1 MSLSALHPRGP
12 TGSER
17 EPSTP
22 VRVLLVDD
30 DEDDWVL
37 VRDALDGSAPCRY
50 LVDWAATW
58 DDGLVA
64 IARGEHDVCLIDYR
78 LGERSGIDLIR
89 EVVQTGRRTPLILLT
104 GVGDDDVDRA
114 AARVGA
120 ADYLV
125 KGRLDGELLDRS
137 IRYALE
143 RLRAEERAVAVA
155 RAEVAQ
161 ADAEHARAQLQQLV
175 ATIAHDLLQP
185 LAAIRGRAQ
194 LLQRQAGRP
203 DTAERLT
210 EGLDRIAQTATD
222 MADQLAELVSAS
234 RSEVTLVLDRS
245 PTDLNAL
252 VRQAVSG
259 VEQTT
264 DRHVFRCELPEANVQ
279 GNWDAGRLK
288 RVVNNLLSN
297 AVKYSP
303 AGGEIVV
310 RVSPSPTC
318 TLLVVEDHGVGIP
331 SADLPRVFE
340 PFHRGRNA
348 ARTVAGAGIGLAS
361 VRQIVEAHGGSV
373 DVDSRLGVG
382 STFTVRLPR

>member
-1 MSLSALHPRGP
+1 MASSAPHVGDSAGLELKSH
-12 TGSER
+12 
-17 EPSTP
+17 TP

-37 VRDALDGSAPCRY
+37 VRDALHESAPCRY
-50 LVDWAATW
+50 LLDWSATW
-58 DDGLVA
+58 EDGLAA
-64 IARGEHDVCLIDYR
+64 IARGDRDVYLVDYR

-89 EVVQTGRRTPLILLT
+89 EAIQTGLRAPFILLT
-104 GVGDDDVDRA
+104 GVGDQDVDQT

-143 RLRAEERAVAVA
+143 RRRGEERAVAVA

-161 ADAEHARAQLQQLV
+161 ADAEHARAQLQQLI

-194 LLQRQAGRP
+194 LLQRQSTRP
-203 DTAERLT
+203 DSTERLV
-210 EGLDRIAQTATD
+210 EGLERIVQTATG
-222 MADQLAELVSAS
+222 MADQLDELVAAS
-234 RSEVTLVLDRS
+234 RAEMTLVLERS
-245 PTDLNAL
+245 PTDLSAL

-259 VEQTT
+259 AEQTT
-264 DRHVFRCELPEANVQ
+264 DKHVFRCELPESDAT
-279 GNWDAGRLK
+279 GNWDAGRLS
-288 RVVNNLLSN
+288 RVLNNLLSN

-303 AGGEIVV
+303 EGGEVVV
-310 RVSPSPTC
+310 RVSAAPGC
-318 TLLVVEDHGVGIP
+318 ATLMVEDHGLGIP
-331 SADLPRVFE
+331 AADLPRVFE

-348 ARTVAGAGIGLAS
+348 ERSIAGAGIGLAS

-373 DVDSRLGVG
+373 EVDSQVGAG